1 MHTLRTPCKPTAQT
15 MADEAK
21 YTKQRAQISLKPFI
35 CHLSPRASQSDSCSH
50 LKLNERHAAATCMT
64 RTEFVTQPK
73 RVIRVAAV
81 LANRVVRPKKRRKN
95 RDIPSKPKARHGGKK
110 SRQVQ
115 GVMDNNVTV
124 ISASLFA

>member
-1 MHTLRTPCKPTAQT
+1 MIIISEMMHTLRTPCKPTAQT
-15 MADEAK
+15 IAEDAK
-21 YTKQRAQISLKPFI
+21 YTKQRAQISLKPLI

-50 LKLNERHAAATCMT
+50 LKLNERHAAATCIT

-73 RVIRVAAV
+73 RVMRVAAV
-81 LANRVVRPKKRRKN
+81 LVDRVVRPKKKEEN

-115 GVMDNNVTV
+115 TVMK
-124 ISASLFA
+124 